1 MITNH
6 INRFELRTTRVF
18 FYSDLLNRDVRQPV
32 TRTFQKRWV
41 SLRRTNLDLNIRTER
56 FVIMGMFWHTRSTQP
71 TRNYRSPCLVG

>member
-18 FYSDLLNRDVRQPV
+18 FYSDRLNRDVRQPV

-41 SLRRTNLDLNIRTER
+41 SLGLAYLAL
-56 FVIMGMFWHTRSTQP
+56 S
-71 TRNYRSPCLVG
+71 